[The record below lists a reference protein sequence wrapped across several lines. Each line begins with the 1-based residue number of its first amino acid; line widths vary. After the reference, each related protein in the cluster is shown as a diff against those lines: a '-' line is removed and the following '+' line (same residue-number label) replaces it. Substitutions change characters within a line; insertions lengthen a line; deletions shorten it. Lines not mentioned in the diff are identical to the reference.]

1 MSLVSKNKMADEQIP
16 ARRNNTLRMRAAII
30 QGIRE
35 FFIERNYL
43 EVETPLRIP
52 APAPESHIDAI
63 PSDGWFLHT
72 SPELCMKRLLAAG
85 YSKIFQISKCFRDKE
100 RGSLHLPE
108 FTLLEWYRAGIDYR
122 EMMNEC
128 EELMLS
134 IAHSLDR
141 GDAIR
146 YQGTTIDLKKPWI
159 RLSVKDAFDQYAPLS
174 LERTMEDDRFEEIMV
189 DHVEPHLVMEKPL
202 FLYDYPISLASL
214 ARPKKSDPS
223 FAERF
228 EIYMGGLE
236 LANAFS
242 ELTDE
247 EEQRARFTREREYRR
262 RQGKA
267 IYPSPEHFLDALHT
281 MPDSAGIALGVDR
294 LVMIFTDK
302 DTIDDVVTFTP
313 EDL

>member
-1 MSLVSKNKMADEQIP
+1 MADEQIP
-16 ARRNNTLRMRAAII
+16 ARRNHTLRMRAGII

-35 FFIERNYL
+35 FFIERDYL

-52 APAPESHIDAI
+52 APAPESHIDAV

-85 YSKIFQISKCFRDKE
+85 YSKIFQISKCFRDRE

-128 EELMLS
+128 EELMLF

-141 GDAIR
+141 GDTIR
-146 YQGTTIDLKKPWI
+146 YQGTTIDVKKPWI

-174 LERTMEDDRFEEIMV
+174 LEKTLENDCFDEIMV
-189 DHVEPHLVMEKPL
+189 DHIEPRLPQGKPV

-223 FAERF
+223 VAERF

-242 ELTDE
+242 ELTDG
-247 EEQRARFTREREYRR
+247 EEQRARFSKELDYRR
-262 RQGKA
+262 QQGKA
-267 IYPSPEHFLDALHT
+267 MYPSPEHFLDALHN

-294 LVMIFTDK
+294 LVMIFSDN
-302 DTIDDVVTFTP
+302 DTIDNVVTFTP
-313 EDL
+313 EEL

>member
-1 MSLVSKNKMADEQIP
+1 
-16 ARRNNTLRMRAAII
+16 MRAGII
-30 QGIRE
+30 QVIRD
-35 FFIERNYL
+35 FFIERDYL

-85 YSKIFQISKCFRDKE
+85 YSKIFQISKCFRDRE

-128 EELMLS
+128 EELIVF
-134 IAHSLDR
+134 IARSLDR
-141 GDAIR
+141 GDTIS

-159 RLSVKDAFDQYAPLS
+159 RLSVKDAFDRYAPLS
-174 LERTMEDDRFEEIMV
+174 LEKTLENKCFDEIMV
-189 DHVEPHLVMEKPL
+189 DHIEFHLAQDKPV

-214 ARPKKSDPS
+214 SRPKKSDPS
-223 FAERF
+223 VAERF

-242 ELTDE
+242 ELTDG
-247 EEQRARFTREREYRR
+247 EEQRARFSKEREYRR
-262 RQGKA
+262 QQGKEM
-267 IYPSPEHFLDALHT
+267 YPSPEHFLDALHT

-302 DTIDDVVTFTP
+302 DTIDDVVSFTP
-313 EDL
+313 EEL

>member
-1 MSLVSKNKMADEQIP
+1 
-16 ARRNNTLRMRAAII
+16 MRAGII
-30 QGIRE
+30 QVIRE
-35 FFIERNYL
+35 FFIERDYL

-52 APAPESHIDAI
+52 APAPESNIDAI

-85 YSKIFQISKCFRDKE
+85 YSKIFQISKCFRDRE

-108 FTLLEWYRAGIDYR
+108 FTLLEWYQAGIDYR

-128 EELMLS
+128 EELFVF
-134 IAHSLDR
+134 IARSLDR
-141 GDAIR
+141 GDTIS

-159 RLSVKDAFDQYAPLS
+159 RLSVKDAFDRYAPLS
-174 LERTMEDDRFEEIMV
+174 LEKTLENDCFDEIMV
-189 DHVEPHLVMEKPL
+189 DHIESHLAQDKPV
-202 FLYDYPISLASL
+202 FLYDYPIALASL
-214 ARPKKSDPS
+214 SRPKKSDPS
-223 FAERF
+223 VAERF

-242 ELTDE
+242 ELTDG
-247 EEQRARFTREREYRR
+247 EEQRARFSKEREYRR
-262 RQGKA
+262 QQGKET
-267 IYPSPEHFLDALHT
+267 YPSPEHFLDALHT

-313 EDL
+313 EEL

>member
-1 MSLVSKNKMADEQIP
+1 MSVEQIP
-16 ARRNNTLRMRAAII
+16 ARRNNTLRMRAGII

-35 FFIERNYL
+35 FFIEWDYL

-52 APAPESHIDAI
+52 APAPESHIEAI

-85 YSKIFQISKCFRDKE
+85 YSKIFQISKCFRDRE

-128 EELMLS
+128 EELILF
-134 IAHSLDR
+134 IALALHK
-141 GDAIR
+141 GDTIT
-146 YQGTTIDLKKPWI
+146 YQGTTIDVKKPWI
-159 RLSVKDAFDQYAPLS
+159 RLSVKEAFDRYAPLS
-174 LERTMEDDRFEEIMV
+174 LEKTLENDRFDEIMV
-189 DHVEPHLVMEKPL
+189 DHIEPNLPQEKPV
-202 FLYDYPISLASL
+202 FLYDYPLSLASL
-214 ARPKKSDPS
+214 ARQKKSDPS
-223 FAERF
+223 VAERF

-242 ELTDE
+242 ELTDGD
-247 EEQRARFTREREYRR
+247 EQRARFSREREYRR
-262 RQGKA
+262 QQGKA
-267 IYPSPEHFLDALHT
+267 TYPSPEHFLDALHT

-313 EDL
+313 EEL

>member
-1 MSLVSKNKMADEQIP
+1 MADEKIP
-16 ARRNNTLRMRAAII
+16 ARRNHTLRIRAGLI
-30 QGIRE
+30 QGIRQY
-35 FFIERNYL
+35 FIERDYL

-72 SPELCMKRLLAAG
+72 SPELCMKRLLSAG
-85 YSKIFQISKCFRDKE
+85 YPKIFQISKCFRDRE

-122 EMMNEC
+122 EMMIEC
-128 EELMLS
+128 EELMLFV
-134 IAHSLDR
+134 AHSLDM
-141 GDAIR
+141 GDTIR
-146 YQGTTIDLKKPWI
+146 YRGTAIDLKKPWV
-159 RLSVKDAFDQYAPLS
+159 RLSVRDAFERYAPLS
-174 LERTMEDDRFEEIMV
+174 LEETLENDCFDEIMV
-189 DHVEPHLVMEKPL
+189 DHIEPHLVQEKPV
-202 FLYDYPISLASL
+202 FLYDYPVSMASL

-223 FAERF
+223 VAERF

-242 ELTDE
+242 ELTDG
-247 EEQRARFTREREYRR
+247 EEQRTRFSKEQQYRR

-267 IYPSPEHFLDALHT
+267 VYPSPEPFLNALQN

-294 LVMIFTDK
+294 LVMIFTDS

-313 EDL
+313 EEL